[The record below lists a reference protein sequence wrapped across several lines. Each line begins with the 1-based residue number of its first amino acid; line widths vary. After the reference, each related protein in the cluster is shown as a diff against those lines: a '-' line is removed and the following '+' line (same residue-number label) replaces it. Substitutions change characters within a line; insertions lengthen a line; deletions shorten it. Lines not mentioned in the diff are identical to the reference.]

1 MSQEADR
8 QIFWADGQF
17 KPCQYVH
24 TNFITGVQH
33 AKVNTGLHLVG
44 ATAKIEVD
52 AVLLGTSGD
61 WNFLVMGESADNSN
75 DCIKIRRCWN
85 GDSKTIHA
93 NKTENQ
99 TFDLTVGVPFHAVLD
114 RYAFSIDGISKSLSW
129 ASTTTS
135 PDIYIGGG
143 YWGPSNDN
151 LSTRA
156 WDGAVGEVKLYD
168 DGELVGHFTP
178 GYSNA
183 ERRYGFWDYVTGKF
197 FGSCTST
204 DFTEWSVSS

>member
-1 MSQEADR
+1 M
-8 QIFWADGQF
+8 
-17 KPCQYVH
+17 
-24 TNFITGVQH
+24 
-33 AKVNTGLHLVG
+33 NTGLHLVG

-61 WNFLVMGESADNSN
+61 WNFLVMGESSDNSN
-75 DCIKIRRCWN
+75 DCIKIRRVGT

-99 TFDLTVGVPFHAVLD
+99 TFAMTVGVPFHAVLD
-114 RYAFSIDGISKSLSW
+114 RYTFSVDGVSKSLSW

-143 YWGPSNDN
+143 YWAANSDN
-151 LSTRA
+151 LPTRA

-178 GYSNA
+178 GYSNV

-197 FGSCTST
+197 FGSCTSA